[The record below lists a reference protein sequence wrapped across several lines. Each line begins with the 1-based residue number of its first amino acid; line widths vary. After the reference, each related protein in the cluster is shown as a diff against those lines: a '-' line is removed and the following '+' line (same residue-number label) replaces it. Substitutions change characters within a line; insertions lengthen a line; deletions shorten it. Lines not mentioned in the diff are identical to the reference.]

1 MPKRY
6 RDPEAPEVLETVLDR
21 IRGMTREEWVQ
32 ELAWRPQGVEET
44 WRMQSLP
51 AAECLENA
59 PKVATET
66 DGGDP
71 SAPDS
76 VATAVSPQAA
86 HR

>member
-1 MPKRY
+1 MTKRY
-6 RDPEAPEVLETVLDR
+6 RDPEAPEVLEAVLER
-21 IRGMTREEWVQ
+21 IRGMTHEEWVQ

-51 AAECLENA
+51 DAECLESA

-71 SAPDS
+71 LAPDP
-76 VATAVSPQAA
+76 VGTAASP
-86 HR
+86 